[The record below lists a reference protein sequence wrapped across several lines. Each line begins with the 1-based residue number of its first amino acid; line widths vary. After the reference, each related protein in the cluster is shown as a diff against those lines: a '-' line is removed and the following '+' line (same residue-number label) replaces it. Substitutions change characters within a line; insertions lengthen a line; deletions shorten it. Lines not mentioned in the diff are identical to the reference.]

1 MNQLGHHLDDQ
12 FLVRAH
18 RRLLMPCIIE
28 ERMTVL
34 LRQGHISKWFSG
46 IGQEAVSVGAVLA
59 LDDDDYILP
68 THRNLGIFTTR
79 DVDLD
84 KLFSAIGTKRWIYP
98 RSRPPLWRPQP
109 SNRRYDQPSGLVL
122 PVACGLGLAGKWTA
136 TGALLLLAW

>member
-18 RRLLMPCIIE
+18 RRLLMPRIIE

-84 KLFSAIGTKRWIYP
+84 KLFLSYWDKAMDLPAVATAAFTLATSAIE
-98 RSRPPLWRPQP
+98 S
-109 SNRRYDQPSGLVL
+109 SV
-122 PVACGLGLAGKWTA
+122 
-136 TGALLLLAW
+136 

>member
-18 RRLLMPCIIE
+18 RRLLMPRIIE

-34 LRQGHISKWFSG
+34 LRQGHISKWFSDHRRLYP
-46 IGQEAVSVGAVLA
+46 GAVLA

-84 KLFSAIGTKRWIYP
+84 KLFQLLGQSDGFTRGRDRSHFGDLSHRIVGMISHLGSMLPVAWP
-98 RSRPPLWRPQP
+98 RSRRETGRQP
-109 SNRRYDQPSGLVL
+109 GPCS
-122 PVACGLGLAGKWTA
+122 C
-136 TGALLLLAW
+136 LAW